1 METRN
6 PSTAAD
12 PPAGVSGAQRLLHI
26 THARQDDAW
35 VRGVVLPSLQ
45 LDEGQY
51 WTRAEDDIGG
61 LKLAEL
67 ERAVR
72 SCRYTLLVASKAARF
87 DEWTKFGAVLAQHL
101 GLEEGKPRLLVI
113 TRDFDP
119 ASEQARELLPL
130 RQRSLVC
137 LDCSTPE
144 RRDVALAALAAQLA
158 LATTAEPELECPY
171 PGLRMFGSGDPASCF
186 DRPDLFFGR
195 DREGREVV
203 ERLRRSVRQRST
215 ARVLLVGPSGCGK
228 SSLVRARVLPAL
240 GSGAEAM
247 SVAALRP
254 GGAPDVALRATLAS
268 LDRTLAAAIDAQLSA
283 RDRTAAFAPVLAEA
297 EGSTRLIYIDQLE
310 EVFLDHAD
318 REGERAAFF
327 ARLGVLCHVPGVAV
341 LASMRADFYADLMRS
356 PCWEDFKEHRV
367 ELAPLRGAGL
377 RAAIVG
383 PAEQAGVHVEVDL
396 VERLVRE
403 AEQDRA
409 AEALPLLQVAM
420 VQLWEQREWRY
431 LSLAS
436 YERMSEGER
445 RGLDVVLARHADA
458 AIAVLSRPHQV
469 LSRRVLIDLVHLGE
483 GRPNTRRRRT
493 MSDLGRSGDDR
504 DALAAV
510 IEHLAS
516 RRLIVVG
523 TESADGVEQ
532 RNVDLAHDALI
543 TGWPALAAWI
553 YERRDHLRTQRRL
566 EARAAGG
573 LLAASEL
580 PEFRRWVAWTDT
592 PEGREFGASEAL
604 RKLVRRSVVARTRF
618 VGGLVVTSIV
628 LAVVAGIAYWQRGVA
643 RANQAQATHERDR
656 ADDKSRAALSKQ
668 LAVQA
673 SDYGRKQLDLSL
685 LLGVHA
691 GLTHEDA
698 DARKSLYDTLLLT
711 PFFSRFLHGH
721 LGSVYAIAF
730 SPDGRQL
737 ASVGADKT
745 VRVWDVDR
753 GQQVASLVGHTAEVV
768 SVAFLPDGKSLVSA
782 ARDGTVRLWRAASWS
797 QDGAPLQTHLL
808 GHGARFA
815 IHPNGRALAVAS
827 DDGKI
832 HIWDISGHQ
841 EVGAFE
847 AGCQQ
852 RVRFS
857 PDGQLVGCLG
867 YTAITI
873 LNLSD
878 WTLWAP
884 LKVPI
889 PRSERT
895 PRNADAQAKMNAIRD
910 RLASVIA
917 SSEEARRSALLLGVL
932 DPDSSGDAYDL
943 WDFEFTP
950 NGEQLLAVGRHGK
963 VSVFQLASHERHETD
978 MDGSQCIA
986 VSQADKLPLLATCAN
1001 SSEIALWNVN
1011 GRPSTD
1017 KLSIPLAGQGSAP
1030 IAIALSPD
1038 GHTMAAIHASD
1049 ARIAVWDLN
1058 DHPAVGQPLT
1068 GHTDEISNLCVSNEK
1083 VVVTAA
1089 KDGTIAFWDAGQR
1102 ALRGEPYKAHQG
1114 PVWSLAC
1121 ARNASTV
1128 VTTDGVNVT
1137 IWDASSGKAA
1147 PEQLPELLVGVNQLS
1162 ISPDGRFLAE
1172 ALEGTEMA
1180 AWMPPRSPDHP
1191 KMALWDLTTRMPIKL
1206 PTALA
1211 ARAVQFSP
1219 DGTLLAV
1226 ASKQVELLD
1235 VRTWKRVRAP
1245 IDANRVTVDRLAFTP
1260 DGKTLVCFGWSGQ
1273 YEDAQLFDTATGHQ
1287 IGRAWQ
1293 GFDDAP
1299 TSVEFSRDGSIMIV
1313 STGME
1318 HTQFWDVATR
1328 QPLGT
1333 PIDGLQSKLMNGDR
1347 TLVVADR
1354 QRVEFRDSLLV
1365 NPARR
1370 ACTRANRNMTAAE
1383 WNQFVGDGWSYCRT
1397 CPAFPSGAGAPVDA
1411 PACAPP

>member
-1 METRN
+1 
-6 PSTAAD
+6 
-12 PPAGVSGAQRLLHI
+12 LLHI

-35 VRGVVLPSLQ
+35 VRGVVLPALH

-61 LKLAEL
+61 FKLAEL

-144 RRDVALAALAAQLA
+144 RRDAALAALAAQIA

-171 PGLRMFGSGDPASCF
+171 PGLRMFGSGHPASCF

-203 ERLRRSVRQRST
+203 ERLRSAARQRST

-228 SSLVRARVLPAL
+228 SSLARARVLPAL

-247 SVAALRP
+247 SIAELRP
-254 GGAPDVALRATLAS
+254 GGAPDAALRAALAS
-268 LDRTLAAAIDAQLSA
+268 LDRTLATAIDAQLIA
-283 RDRTAAFAPVLAEA
+283 RDRTAAFASVLAAA
-297 EGSTRLIYIDQLE
+297 EGATRLVYIDQLE

-327 ARLGVLCHVPGVAV
+327 ARLGVLCRVPGVVV

-356 PCWEDFKEHRV
+356 PGWEDFKEHRV
-367 ELAPLRGAGL
+367 ELAPLRGTGL

-383 PAEQAGVHVEVDL
+383 PADHAGVHVEVDL

-445 RGLDVVLARHADA
+445 RGLDVALARHADA
-458 AIAVLSRPHQV
+458 AIAVLSRSHQV
-469 LSRRVLIDLVHLGE
+469 LARRVLIDLVHLGE

-516 RRLIVVG
+516 RRLAVVG

-532 RNVDLAHDALI
+532 RNVELAHDALI
-543 TGWPALAAWI
+543 TGWPALATWI

-566 EARAAGG
+566 EARATGG

-580 PEFRRWVAWTDT
+580 PEFRRWVAWADT
-592 PEGREFGASEAL
+592 PEGREFGASDAL
-604 RKLVRRSVVARTRF
+604 RKLVRRSVAARTRF
-618 VGGLVVTSIV
+618 VSGLVVTSIV

-643 RANQAQATHERDR
+643 RVNQAQATRERDR
-656 ADDKSRAALSKQ
+656 ADDKSRVALSKQ

-711 PFFSRFLHGH
+711 PWFSRFLHGH

-737 ASVGADKT
+737 ASAGADKT
-745 VRVWDVDR
+745 VRVWDVGR
-753 GQQVASLVGHTAEVV
+753 GQQIASMVGHTAEVV
-768 SVAFLPDGKSLVSA
+768 GVAFLPDGKSLVSA
-782 ARDGTVRLWRAASWS
+782 ARDGTVRLWRVASWS
-797 QDGAPLQTHLL
+797 QDGARLQTHPPGL
-808 GHGARFA
+808 GARFA

-827 DDGKI
+827 DDGRL
-832 HIWDISGHQ
+832 HIWDISRHQ

-867 YTAITI
+867 YTTITV
-873 LNLSD
+873 LNPTD
-878 WTLWAP
+878 GTMWAP
-884 LKVPI
+884 LEVPI
-889 PRSERT
+889 PPSERT
-895 PRNADAQAKMNAIRD
+895 AQNAGTQAKITAIRE
-910 RLASVIA
+910 RLAPIIG
-917 SSEEARRSALLLGVL
+917 SSEEARRAALLLGVL
-932 DPDSSGDAYDL
+932 NPAASGNAQDL

-950 NGEQLLAVGRHGK
+950 DGEQLLAVGRHGK
-963 VSVFQLASHERHETD
+963 VSVFQLASRERHETE
-978 MDGSQCIA
+978 MGGSQCIA
-986 VSQADKLPLLATCAN
+986 VSPADKLPLLATCAN
-1001 SSEIALWNVN
+1001 SSEIVLWNVN
-1011 GRPSTD
+1011 DKPSSD
-1017 KLSIPLAGQGSAP
+1017 KLRIPLAGQGSAP
-1030 IAIALSPD
+1030 LAIALSPD
-1038 GHTMAAIHASD
+1038 GHTMATIHDSD
-1049 ARIAVWDLN
+1049 ARIAMWDLS
-1058 DHPAVGQPLT
+1058 DHPAVGQPQT
-1068 GHTDEISNLCVSNEK
+1068 GHADEISNLCVSNGK
-1083 VVVTAA
+1083 LVVTGA
-1089 KDGTIAFWDAGQR
+1089 KDGTIAFWDADKR
-1102 ALRGEPYKAHQG
+1102 TLRGEPHRAHQG
-1114 PVWSLAC
+1114 PIWSMAC
-1121 ARNASTV
+1121 ARNAATV
-1128 VTTDGVNVT
+1128 VTTDGVHVT
-1137 IWDASSGKAA
+1137 LWDASSGTAA
-1147 PEQLPELLVGVNQLS
+1147 QEQLPELLIGVNELS
-1162 ISPDGRFLAE
+1162 LTPDGRFLAE

-1180 AWMPPRSPDHP
+1180 GWMPPRPPDYP
-1191 KMALWDLTTRMPIKL
+1191 KMAVWDLTTRMPIKL
-1206 PTALA
+1206 PTPLA
-1211 ARAVQFSP
+1211 ASAVQFSP
-1219 DGTLLAV
+1219 DGKLLAV
-1226 ASKQVELLD
+1226 ASKQIVLLD
-1235 VRTWKRVRAP
+1235 VRTWQPVGRP
-1245 IDANRVTVDRLAFTP
+1245 IDVNRISIGRLAFTP
-1260 DGKTLVCFGWSGQ
+1260 NGKTLVCFGWSGQ
-1273 YEDAQLFDTATGHQ
+1273 YEDAQLFDTATGHR
-1287 IGRAWQ
+1287 IGGAWQ

-1299 TSVEFSRDGSIMIV
+1299 ASVQFSGDGSIMIA
-1313 STGME
+1313 STDIE

-1328 QPLGT
+1328 EPLGA
-1333 PIDGLQSKLMNGDR
+1333 PIDGSQSALMNGDR
-1347 TLVVADR
+1347 MLVIADR
-1354 QRVEFRDSLLV
+1354 QRIEFRDSLLE

-1370 ACTRANRNMTAAE
+1370 ACARANRNMTAAE

-1397 CPAFPSGAGAPVDA
+1397 CAAFPAGAGAPVDA
-1411 PACAPP
+1411 PACASP